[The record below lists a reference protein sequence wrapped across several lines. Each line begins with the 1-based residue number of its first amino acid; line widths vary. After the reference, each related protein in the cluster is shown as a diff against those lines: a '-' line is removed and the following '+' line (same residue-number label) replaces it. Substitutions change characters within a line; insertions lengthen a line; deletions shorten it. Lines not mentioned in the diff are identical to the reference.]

1 MKRLPWFLLTIAVGV
16 ALNGYAHAQTNAPT
30 GSARLKDPI
39 QLCEKLAGTER
50 EICLRQAREN
60 PGGAAGGG
68 IGATPGTGGAATGAP
83 GAGGAKPEEDKRGN
97 TPPGTSRGGDA
108 PASGAIVDPAGVTK
122 R

>member
-1 MKRLPWFLLTIAVGV
+1 MKPLPWILLTIGFGV
-16 ALNGYAHAQTNAPT
+16 ASNAYAQAQMNAPA
-30 GSARLKDPI
+30 GPAGLKDPS

-50 EICLRQAREN
+50 EICLRKAREN
-60 PGGAAGGG
+60 PDAPPG
-68 IGATPGTGGAATGAP
+68 IGATPGSAGIRAPDATGA
-83 GAGGAKPEEDKRGN
+83 KSHDDKRGN

>member
-1 MKRLPWFLLTIAVGV
+1 MKRLPWILLTIGFGTACNSYVQ
-16 ALNGYAHAQTNAPT
+16 AQMNAPA
-30 GSARLKDPI
+30 GSAGAKDPI

-50 EICLRQAREN
+50 EICLKRAREN
-60 PGGAAGGG
+60 PSAPAGG
-68 IGATPGTGGAATGAP
+68 IGATPGRS
-83 GAGGAKPEEDKRGN
+83 GAGIRAPDAAGSKPEDDKRGN